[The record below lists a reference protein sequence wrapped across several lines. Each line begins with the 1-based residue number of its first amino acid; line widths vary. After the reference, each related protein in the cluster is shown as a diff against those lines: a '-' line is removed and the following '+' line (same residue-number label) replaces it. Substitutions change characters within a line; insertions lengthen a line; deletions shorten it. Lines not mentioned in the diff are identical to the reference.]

1 MCIRDRQETLVC
13 GLAVPL
19 CCCCT
24 ACCTE
29 ITVRCRQI
37 QYVLHLSTPHLRTWY
52 GFFFSLCPWR
62 LKSSGALVFDII
74 RVRTRNF
81 SESSHNIHHTRTAFA
96 RELEE
101 KKKHQAGPTS
111 STSAAAAAAAAAAAV
126 EKQVFGPTLIR
137 AGAKDGP
144 PCFVLRQSPSMPRRS

>member
-1 MCIRDRQETLVC
+1 M
-13 GLAVPL
+13 
-19 CCCCT
+19 
-24 ACCTE
+24 
-29 ITVRCRQI
+29 
-37 QYVLHLSTPHLRTWY
+37 
-52 GFFFSLCPWR
+52 
-62 LKSSGALVFDII
+62 II
-74 RVRTRNF
+74 SVRTRNF

-101 KKKHQAGPTS
+101 KKKNTEQDQPAVR
-111 STSAAAAAAAAAAAV
+111 SAVAAAAAAV